1 MSGGPAAP
9 RTVTVSPYGPRQVPM
24 LRLRGAWLLAVGFS
38 NGTRV
43 AVTVEAGRLVLRQVK
58 ALKSERVQ

>member
-1 MSGGPAAP
+1 
-9 RTVTVSPYGPRQVPM
+9 M

-43 AVTVEAGRLVLRQVK
+43 AVTVEAGRLVLHQAK